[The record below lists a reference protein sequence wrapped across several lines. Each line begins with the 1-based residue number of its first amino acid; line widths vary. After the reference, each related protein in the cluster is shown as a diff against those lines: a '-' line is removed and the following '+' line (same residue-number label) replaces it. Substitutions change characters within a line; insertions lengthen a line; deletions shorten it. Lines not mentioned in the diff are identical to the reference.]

1 MRGVGVALGVFALF
15 AVSPANAEMKCGSQS
30 CGAPTKTQKTIEGV
44 VHNCDVKKCTTSCC
58 SLADPPVCQIKT
70 EIISDCTPARLIPG
84 QKRLNH
90 SVPELKTL
98 QQ

>member
-1 MRGVGVALGVFALF
+1 MWRLGIALSVIILIGATG
-15 AVSPANAEMKCGSQS
+15 ATGEMKCGSQS
-30 CGAPTKTQKTIEGV
+30 CGTPTKSQKTIEGV

-70 EIISDCTPARLIPG
+70 ETISDCTPARLLPG
-84 QKRLNH
+84 GKLR
-90 SVPELKTL
+90 SPTVPELKTL